1 MKIKLNVRINIT
13 SSGKLFTAWAR
24 QHKYLPGI
32 EFYTGSGASTSEAI
46 EDLFSRLPDEFT
58 IDDEYSVRTA
68 SLEPTLQRPFD
79 VVRSDSIRSFILK

>member
-13 SSGKLFTAWAR
+13 GSGKVFTVWAR
-24 QHKYLPGI
+24 QHKFLPGI
-32 EFYTGSGASTSEAI
+32 EFHTGSGASTSEAI

-68 SLEPTLQRPFD
+68 SLEHSLQRPFD
-79 VVRSDSIRSFILK
+79 IVRSDSIRPFILN